1 VSKPYYNSRSGVDGL
16 LKIHSPDNKREL
28 LPHDDKKEG
37 CQIDQVKQDRD
48 NEKCFKAG
56 TQIRLK

>member
-1 VSKPYYNSRSGVDGL
+1 VDGL

-56 TQIRLK
+56 TQIRLKNTQQMH